1 MVRLMLGALRDF
13 HNSGICGTNPLRRPA
28 RRRAYAVKMRR
39 GSVDS
44 RLTLTDNAPQWA
56 GRVARGMVTLGE
68 PRPTVLV
75 LGAGFTRAFV
85 PGSPLLT
92 GDFGGSK
99 LTEDLQNLPHAKQV
113 LDASMGSRA
122 DGKMD
127 IEQLMTRLDG
137 LMPYDRR
144 HGAESELA
152 LLLTKLKANF
162 VQCIT
167 DARDATFHDDDM
179 ALLARCCVE
188 NSISCVTFNYDDA
201 FDQALWEVNRLER
214 IPPPQAQ
221 YWHPDGGYGFF
232 CRTSAGVIHDR
243 ELIMDKTSMLLL
255 KLHGSVNW
263 RSKLGSR
270 QPYNIDDILHYES
283 WMPHIARLRESE
295 KLRIK
300 RHLNSEPF
308 IVPPVLV
315 KSSLVEEPVLQF
327 MWSLAY
333 EELEKAERVI
343 FVGYSFPVTDLAA
356 RFLFSETLLRDKGGP
371 DIRVVNLK
379 SAEDEREA
387 VRRNYREVFPEI
399 AESQFDFQGARNWSR
414 EFVATVSGSEPKS
427 S

>member
-1 MVRLMLGALRDF
+1 MQ
-13 HNSGICGTNPLRRPA
+13 
-28 RRRAYAVKMRR
+28 R

-68 PRPTVLV
+68 PQPTVLV

-85 PGSPLLT
+85 PDAPLLI
-92 GDFGGSK
+92 GDFGGSE
-99 LTEDLQNLPHAKQV
+99 LTENLQNLPHAKQV
-113 LDASMGSRA
+113 LDAAMGSRA
-122 DGKMD
+122 EGKMD
-127 IEQLMTRLDG
+127 IELLMTRLDG

-162 VQCIT
+162 VKCIT
-167 DARDATFHDDDM
+167 DARDATFHDDDL

-188 NSISCVTFNYDDA
+188 NSISCVTFNYDA
-201 FDQALWEVNRLER
+201 VFDQALWEVNRLES

-232 CRTSAGVIHDR
+232 CRTSLGVIHDR

-270 QPYNIDDILHYES
+270 QPYDIDDIRHYES
-283 WMPHIARLRESE
+283 WMPHISGLHKSE
-295 KLRIK
+295 ILRIEQ
-300 RHLNSEPF
+300 HLNSEPF

-315 KSSLVEEPVLQF
+315 KSSLLEEPVLQF

-371 DIRVVNLK
+371 AIGVVNLK
-379 SAEDEREA
+379 SSKNERETLMQD
-387 VRRNYREVFPEI
+387 YRKAFPTI
-399 AESQFDFQGARNWSR
+399 DDGQFDFQGARNWSR
-414 EFVATVSGSEPKS
+414 EFVAAVSGSEPKS
-427 S
+427 SYRQT